1 MFQINNDLSGSLEC
15 SKSEVKPVHHVNI
28 ANCQIV
34 SVNSFVM
41 ALLALIM
48 EIWGSVPLCA

>member
-1 MFQINNDLSGSLEC
+1 MVNNDLSVSLEC
-15 SKSEVKPVHHVNI
+15 LKSEVKTVHHVNI
-28 ANCQIV
+28 VNCQIV
-34 SVNSFVM
+34 CVNSFVM